1 MTGVTVVD
9 YDSGNLLSVRR
20 ALEHCGAEVDFADS
34 PEGVLSADRLVL
46 PGVGSFGDAMD
57 KLRQRNLIQPLKEY
71 AATDRPFLGICVGM
85 QILFDWG
92 LEFGE
97 REGIGLIPGS
107 VPAVPDT
114 GADGGPHKVP
124 HIGWSELIPPD
135 SSRTWEDTV
144 LAGLERPVHC
154 YFVHSFAAVPENDDD
169 LLATCDYDGRR
180 ITAAAGRNN
189 LVGCQFHP
197 EKSGEAGLRILS
209 NFLAPRM
216 T

>member
-20 ALEHCGAEVDFADS
+20 ALEHCGAKVDITES
-34 PEGVLSADRLVL
+34 PDGVLSANRLVL
-46 PGVGSFGDAMD
+46 PGVGAFGDAMD
-57 KLRQRNLIQPLKEY
+57 KLRSRNLVQPLKDY
-71 AATDRPFLGICVGM
+71 AATGRPFLGICVGM
-85 QILFDWG
+85 QILFEKG

-97 REGIGLIPGS
+97 QEGLGLVPGS

-114 GADGGPHKVP
+114 GTDGGPHKVP
-124 HIGWSELIPPD
+124 HIGWSELTPPN

-154 YFVHSFAAVPENDDD
+154 YFVHSFATIPDNDDD
-169 LLATCDYDGRR
+169 LLATCDYNGRR
-180 ITAAAGRNN
+180 ITAAMGRGN

-197 EKSGEAGLRILS
+197 EKSGKTGLKILS
-209 NFLAPRM
+209 NFLASRKA
-216 T
+216 